1 MPPTPRRRAHR
12 LNEANGVV
20 VSGCNHYRI
29 CTNWTKV
36 PDAITWFSLD
46 RYWTS
51 DTAKDHVAR
60 VKVQPSPTPLPHAP
74 D

>member
-1 MPPTPRRRAHR
+1 
-12 LNEANGVV
+12 VV